1 MYSRNW
7 HLWGIGMSKKTIRRM
22 KNVRFRKQV
31 VPGDQ
36 VITTAEVIK
45 TMRGSMGI
53 IHCEG
58 KVDGVVAC
66 ECDCTFVIKDPVE

>member
-1 MYSRNW
+1 
-7 HLWGIGMSKKTIRRM
+7 
-22 KNVRFRKQV
+22 
-31 VPGDQ
+31 
-36 VITTAEVIK
+36 
-45 TMRGSMGI
+45 MRGSMGI